1 MKERLEQYIENIEQ
15 LGADARFEN
24 NRNNYDM
31 LRTKLESIITWCN
44 MAIVLLNRLSK
55 GGKQ

>member
-1 MKERLEQYIENIEQ
+1 MKERLEQYIKNIEQ

-24 NRNNYDM
+24 NRDNYDI

-44 MAIVLLNRLSK
+44 MAIVLLNRLDK
-55 GGKQ
+55 GGNK